1 MFTRLSTLRLLT
13 IFLICAVVAMWLATA
28 CTDDSGEVDP
38 EVKEKGM
45 TAENLDEANEPSVV
59 TPEVKETKANDP
71 AKVSPKEAEN
81 DMTAENLDEANE
93 PSVVTPEVK
102 ETEANDPAK
111 VSPEEAENDMTA
123 ENTSE
128 ANEPSAI
135 TPEATPEAVEKDMTT
150 ESLNEPNT
158 PSPVPPEIVE
168 NEANDPCDIDPVL
181 TGRKGMITRNSSED
195 VALAQAIRHKYENM
209 FWRQPNVHATG
220 IGNLTDEN
228 GEYIGIWGF
237 LIHVTKKVDQNTLP
251 PEDRLPDC
259 LEGVP
264 VQIVEEPMIE
274 LIPELRM

>member
-1 MFTRLSTLRLLT
+1 MLTRLSTLRLLT
-13 IFLICAVVAMWLATA
+13 IFLICAVVAMWLTTA
-28 CTDDSGEVDP
+28 CADDSREVDP

-45 TAENLDEANEPSVV
+45 TDKNLDEANESSVV
-59 TPEVKETKANDP
+59 TPEVKEKEANDP
-71 AKVSPKEAEN
+71 AKANPEAAEN
-81 DMTAENLDEANE
+81 DMATESLNEANQ

-102 ETEANDPAK
+102 ETEANGPSK

-135 TPEATPEAVEKDMTT
+135 TPEAAEKDMST
-150 ESLNEPNT
+150 ENLNELNT
-158 PSPVPPEIVE
+158 PSPVPLEIVE
-168 NEANDPCDIDPVL
+168 NEANYLCGINPDDIRGD
-181 TGRKGMITRNSSED
+181 ED
-195 VALAQAIRHKYENM
+195 VARAEAIRHKYEDM

-220 IGNLTDEN
+220 IGNLKDEN

-264 VQIVEEPMIE
+264 VQIIEEPMAE
-274 LIPELRM
+274 LIPEARM

>member
-28 CTDDSGEVDP
+28 CADDSREVDP

-45 TAENLDEANEPSVV
+45 TDKNLDEANESSVV
-59 TPEVKETKANDP
+59 TPEVKEKEANDP
-71 AKVSPKEAEN
+71 SKANPEAAEN
-81 DMTAENLDEANE
+81 DMATESLNEANE

-111 VSPEEAENDMTA
+111 VSPKEAEKDMTA

-135 TPEATPEAVEKDMTT
+135 TPEAVGKDMTT

-168 NEANDPCDIDPVL
+168 NEANDPCDIDPIA

-195 VALAQAIRHKYENM
+195 VALAQAIRHKYEDM

-220 IGNLTDEN
+220 IGDLKDEN

-264 VQIVEEPMIE
+264 VQIIEEPMAE
-274 LIPELRM
+274 LIPEARM